1 MKSTFSNG
9 NDFIQEVLSDPTSL
23 AEIKEDPKK
32 FLENVE
38 IKNPLQTDPW
48 IYRIVVS
55 GLVFTV
61 FFITLFVFI
70 LLLKKDSITDN
81 QIPTIFTAIGSA
93 AIGALA
99 GLLAP
104 SPKQV

>member
-38 IKNPLQTDPW
+38 IKNPLQTDRC
-48 IYRIVVS
+48 IYRILVS
-55 GLVFTV
+55 GLV
-61 FFITLFVFI
+61 ITILAIITFVFV
-70 LLLKKDSITDN
+70 LLLTKNNMTDA

-99 GLLAP
+99 GLIAP